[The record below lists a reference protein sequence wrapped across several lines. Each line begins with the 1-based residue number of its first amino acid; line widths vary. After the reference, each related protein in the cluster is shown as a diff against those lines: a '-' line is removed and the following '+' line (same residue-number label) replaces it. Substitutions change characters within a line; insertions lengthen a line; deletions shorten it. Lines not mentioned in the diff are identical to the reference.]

1 MHESL
6 FQKAKTINP
15 NLTEQEFEAKRAE
28 ALSRAGEAHDLVDV
42 GGGVMMDTS
51 SLDNDQKESILED
64 RRDES
69 HD

>member
-1 MHESL
+1 MHEAL
-6 FQKAKTINP
+6 FQKAKAINP
-15 NLTEQEFEAKRAE
+15 ELTEAQFEAKRAE

-51 SLDNDQKESILED
+51 TIDQGEKEAILDG